1 MEEIDKTSKQYE
13 PLSLA
18 CSSIYFTIDNLH
30 QIHFLYQFSLQ
41 FFLDIFNS
49 LLTDVA
55 RDQEKDHAKRLTLI
69 TNNLFERS
77 YKRISRGMLHED
89 KVVLALTLA
98 RIYLARFQVCTTRH
112 SSIDPFLTPITNACM
127 ASSLFQVAGG
137 KEVNLEKEFNF
148 LLSSDAIEQ
157 DADKGETGSGAGE
170 SLLFVTRCDQV

>member
-55 RDQEKDHAKRLTLI
+55 KDQEKDHAKRLTLI

-98 RIYLARFQVCTTRH
+98 RIYLARFQVSLTIPR
-112 SSIDPFLTPITNACM
+112 PFLTSVPNG
-127 ASSLFQVAGG
+127 LFDIPGRRREGGQPREGVQLPPLQRRHRAG
-137 KEVNLEKEFNF
+137 
-148 LLSSDAIEQ
+148 
-157 DADKGETGSGAGE
+157 
-170 SLLFVTRCDQV
+170 